1 MSNITYIDGNPYS
14 VRLLMVGTRPGVPNE
29 WDSLLDDLGE
39 DDGLLHWN
47 QMFFWGQETDKQ
59 FSAYHANRRYYSAR
73 YWHITTASY
82 RSVGLGFRPVL
93 EPLDPDTLTSDKDGK
108 VIRLGSLYMDGKAL
122 PNPKHP
128 TWNGDIP
135 DYIDGAELRIGDSAQ
150 DPDHQIRWIQWRGI
164 LVSDRVLLK
173 RVSWNDLNVQGLV
186 FGCEAG
192 DTGRKNGYTD
202 DEIAAAKAILRLIP
216 IAEYVERTYEPGI
229 LGVTNR
235 KNGWITDIDGAL
247 FPSVGP
253 GKFADL
259 RKICE
264 GAE

>member
-1 MSNITYIDGNPYS
+1 MSNITYIDGKPYS
-14 VRLLMVGTRPGVPNE
+14 VRLLKVGNGRGVPNE
-29 WDSLLDDLGE
+29 WDDLLDDLGE

-47 QMFFWGQETDKQ
+47 KMFFWGQETDKQ
-59 FSAYHANRRYYSAR
+59 FSAYRAYRGYHLAR
-73 YWHITTASY
+73 YWNNVTASH
-82 RSVGLGFRPVL
+82 RFVDLGFRPAL
-93 EPLDPDTLTSDKDGK
+93 EPLTPDILKSDQNGK
-108 VIRLGSLYMDGKAL
+108 VIRLGSLYMAGRAL

-128 TWNGDIP
+128 RWGGDIP
-135 DYIDGAELRIGDSAQ
+135 DYMYGAELHIGDSDQ
-150 DPDHQIRWIQWRGI
+150 DPDHQIRWIQWRGL

-173 RVSWNDLNVQGLV
+173 RVSWNDLNAQGLV

-192 DTGRKNGYTD
+192 DPGRKNGYTD
-202 DEIAAAKAILRLIP
+202 DEIADAKAILRLFP
-216 IAEYVERTYEPGI
+216 IAEYVKRTSETGI

-235 KNGWITDIDGAL
+235 KSGWITDIDGTL

-253 GKFADL
+253 GKSADL